1 MTYPEAV
8 KYLESF
14 VNYEQIRRYSYKKSF
29 GLERIKNFLRFIGN
43 PEQKLKIIHIAGS
56 KGKGSTCAFT
66 AYILRAAG
74 FSVGLYTSPH
84 LSDFRERIRIL
95 KPITYNLEP
104 NLIFEGM
111 ISRRKLASL
120 ARGLKP
126 AINKYNRI
134 SKYGKLSFFEVYT
147 ALAFLYFKQK
157 KVDFVVLETGLGGAL
172 DATNAAP
179 SLVCAITPISYEHT
193 QYLGSRI
200 SEIAGEKA
208 AIIKQNNTLVL
219 SASQKKEAQ
228 AVIRDRCANFNARL
242 YEVGRDIKYFAQAR
256 SGCFSVKGINRKYGG
271 LRLRLLG
278 AHQLSNAALAIGI
291 VEALSSLGVKIS
303 IAEIRRGLYNTL
315 WPGRCEVLSYAPL
328 IVVDGAQNV
337 ASAEVLKAAI
347 KENFGSAKAKGAK
360 YNKLILVFG
369 ACLDKDIKGM
379 LKQLSVLAEKI
390 IFTSAQNARS
400 APPASL
406 PKYLRQRKKDIY
418 ITNNVEE
425 AKRLALRLA
434 EKDGLILVT
443 GSLFVVGEFR
453 DVGR

>member
-8 KYLESF
+8 QYLESF
-14 VNYEQIRRYSYKKSF
+14 VNYEQIKRYAYKKSF
-29 GLERIKNFLRFIGN
+29 GLERIKDFLRFIGN
-43 PEQKLKIIHIAGS
+43 PEQRLKIIHIAGS

-66 AYILRAAG
+66 AYILKEAG

-95 KPITYNLEP
+95 KPKTYNLEP

-111 ISRRKLASL
+111 ISRRELASL
-120 ARGLKP
+120 TRGLKP

-200 SEIAGEKA
+200 SEIAAEKA
-208 AIIKQNNTLVL
+208 GIIKQNNALAL
-219 SASQKKEAQ
+219 SAIQKKEAQ
-228 AVIRDRCANFNARL
+228 AVIRNRCANFNARL
-242 YEVGRDIKYFAQAR
+242 YEVGRDIRYSVRAR
-256 SGCFSVKGINRKYGG
+256 NGYFSVKGINRKYGG
-271 LRLRLLG
+271 LKLRLLG
-278 AHQLSNAALAIGI
+278 SHQLSNAALAIGI
-291 VEALSSLGVKIS
+291 VEVLSSAGVKIS
-303 IAEIRRGLYNTL
+303 VAQIRRGLYNTL

-328 IVVDGAQNV
+328 IVVDGAQNA
-337 ASAEVLKAAI
+337 ASAEALKAAI
-347 KENFGSAKAKGAK
+347 KENFAKGKK

-379 LKQLSVLAEKI
+379 LKQLAVLAEKI

-406 PKYLRQRKKDIY
+406 PKYLRQREKDIY

-425 AKRLALRLA
+425 AKRLALRLS
-434 EKDGLILVT
+434 EKDDLILVT
-443 GSLFVVGEFR
+443 GSLFIVGAFR
-453 DVGR
+453 NA

>member
-1 MTYPEAV
+1 MDEYLSAI

-29 GLERIKNFLRFIGN
+29 GLKRIKNFLRFIGN

-95 KPITYNLEP
+95 KAGSSKR

-120 ARGLKP
+120 ANGLKP

-219 SASQKKEAQ
+219 SASQRKEAQ

-291 VEALSSLGVKIS
+291 VEALSSSGVKIS
-303 IAEIRRGLYNTL
+303 VAQIRRGLYNTL
-315 WPGRCEVLSYAPL
+315 WPGRCEVLSCAPL

-337 ASAEVLKAAI
+337 ASAEVLKTAI
-347 KENFGSAKAKGAK
+347 KENFGSAKGCAKGAK

-425 AKRLALRLA
+425 AKRLAMRLA
-434 EKDGLILVT
+434 EKDDLILVT
-443 GSLFVVGEFR
+443 GSLFIVGAFR
-453 DVGR
+453 NA

>member
-1 MTYPEAV
+1 
-8 KYLESF
+8 
-14 VNYEQIRRYSYKKSF
+14 
-29 GLERIKNFLRFIGN
+29 
-43 PEQKLKIIHIAGS
+43 
-56 KGKGSTCAFT
+56 
-66 AYILRAAG
+66 
-74 FSVGLYTSPH
+74 
-84 LSDFRERIRIL
+84 
-95 KPITYNLEP
+95 
-104 NLIFEGM
+104 M
-111 ISRRKLASL
+111 ISRRELAFLVNDLKL
-120 ARGLKP
+120 

-200 SEIAGEKA
+200 SEIAAEKA
-208 AIIKQNNTLVL
+208 GIIKQNNRLVL
-219 SASQKKEAQ
+219 SAVQKKEARI
-228 AVIRDRCANFNARL
+228 VIRNRCADFNARL
-242 YEVGRDIKYFAQAR
+242 YEVGRDIKYSAR
-256 SGCFSVKGINRKYGG
+256 GRYFSVKGINRKYGG

-278 AHQLSNAALAIGI
+278 AHQLSNAALAVGI
-291 VEALSSLGVKIS
+291 VEALSSSGVKIS
-303 IAEIRRGLYNTL
+303 VAQIRRGLYNTL
-315 WPGRCEVLSYAPL
+315 WPGRCEVISYVPL
-328 IVVDGAQNV
+328 IVVDGAQNA

-347 KENFGSAKAKGAK
+347 KENFAKAGK

-400 APPASL
+400 VTPASL
-406 PKYLRQRKKDIY
+406 SKYIRQRKKDIY
-418 ITNNVEE
+418 ITNNVKE

-434 EKDGLILVT
+434 EKDDLILVT

>member
-1 MTYPEAV
+1 M
-8 KYLESF
+8 
-14 VNYEQIRRYSYKKSF
+14 
-29 GLERIKNFLRFIGN
+29 LR
-43 PEQKLKIIHIAGS
+43 E
-56 KGKGSTCAFT
+56 
-66 AYILRAAG
+66 AG

-120 ARGLKP
+120 VNGLKP

-193 QYLGSRI
+193 QYLGNKI
-200 SEIAGEKA
+200 SEIAAEKA
-208 AIIKQNNTLVL
+208 AIIKQNNRLVL
-219 SASQKKEAQ
+219 SAAQKKEAQ
-228 AVIRDRCANFNARL
+228 AVIRNRCADFNARL
-242 YEVGRDIKYFAQAR
+242 YEVGRDIKYSAR
-256 SGCFSVKGINRKYGG
+256 GGYFSVKGINRKYSG

-278 AHQLSNAALAIGI
+278 SHQLSNAALAIGI
-291 VEALSSLGVKIS
+291 VEALSSSGVKIS
-303 IAEIRRGLYNTL
+303 VAQIRRGLYNTY

-337 ASAEVLKAAI
+337 ASAKVLKAAI
-347 KENFGSAKAKGAK
+347 KENFAKAGK

-379 LKQLSVLAEKI
+379 LKQLSVLAGKI

-400 APPASL
+400 APPAGL
-406 PKYLRQRKKDIY
+406 PKYIRQRKKDIY
-418 ITNNVEE
+418 ITNSVLE
-425 AKRLALRLA
+425 AKRLALRLS